1 MADQEETQ
9 EPPKRKASRTPLLIG
24 LALAILG
31 AGGGFYAVQS
41 GLWPFDAVQESQS
54 EGAKEADHGAVV
66 ETLPDVAFVP
76 IAPVVIS
83 VGLGAERLHLRF
95 SAELE
100 VKAAYEADVEALAP
114 RIVDVMNTYLR
125 ALKLSDLEESTAL
138 VRLRAQLLR
147 RIQVVTGGGRVNDL
161 LIMEFVLN

>member
-9 EPPKRKASRTPLLIG
+9 EAPKGKASKTPLLIG
-24 LALAILG
+24 LVLAILG

-41 GLWPFDAVQESQS
+41 GIIPLGAAQGAQNES
-54 EGAKEADHGAVV
+54 AKEADHSGIVA
-66 ETLPDVAFVP
+66 TLPDVAFVP

-83 VGLGAERLHLRF
+83 VGQGAERLHLRF

-100 VKAAYEADVEALAP
+100 VKAAYEADVEALVP

-161 LIMEFVLN
+161 LVMEFVLN